1 MKICIVS
8 PHLDDALLS
17 CGILMQRQV
26 AESNDVFVLNI
37 FTAGTNA
44 ANRRMEEQNAI
55 GKAGAQP
62 FFLDELD
69 APDRNPVYWA
79 NEKLFFGALEDVP
92 ASYIAKVE
100 GRLRD
105 FFVEHKIDIAY
116 FPLGAGNHIDHR
128 ITFAAGQRIKDTV
141 VRFYEDRPYILW
153 PGVLQGRMNRIGS
166 NAVLPTITEDMM
178 RASLGGYHYLKHFVP
193 EGAYQEECLPLYF
206 QELNQQS
213 SKALHAASET
223 LVATEAELRH
233 LYDCLAMYES
243 QMGFIYPDYE
253 TFIKDSMAYEKAN
266 SGQDI
271 YAERS
276 WSLTPAP
283 LSA

>member
-17 CGILMQRQV
+17 CGIRMQRHV
-26 AESNDVFVLNI
+26 AAGDEVLVLNI

-44 ANRRMEEQNAI
+44 ANRRVEEQNAAE
-55 GKAGAQP
+55 KAGAQT

-79 NEKLFFGALEDVP
+79 NEKLFFGALDDVP
-92 ASYIAKVE
+92 ADYIAKVE

-105 FFVEHKIDIAY
+105 FFAEHEIDIAY

-128 ITFAAGQRIKDTV
+128 ITYTAGLRITDTA

-153 PGVLQGRMNRIGS
+153 PGVLQGRMRQIGS
-166 NAVLPTITEDMM
+166 DAALPDISEETM
-178 RASLGGYHYLKHFVP
+178 RKNLGGYHYLKHFVP
-193 EGAYQEECLPLYF
+193 EGPYQDACLPLYF
-206 QELNQQS
+206 EALRHVS
-213 SKALHAASET
+213 SNALHAAAET
-223 LVATEAELRH
+223 LVATDAELRH

-243 QMGFIYPDYE
+243 QMGYIYPDYE
-253 TFIKDSMAYEKAN
+253 TFIRDSLAYERAN
-266 SGQDI
+266 SGREV
-271 YAERS
+271 YEERS
-276 WSLTPAP
+276 WTLKPAL
-283 LSA
+283 LSV

>member
-17 CGILMQRQV
+17 CGILMQRHV
-26 AESNDVFVLNI
+26 AASNEVFVLNI

-44 ANRRMEEQNAI
+44 ANRRTEEQNAMA
-55 GKAGAQP
+55 KAGAAV

-79 NEKLFFGALEDVP
+79 NEKLFFGALDDVP
-92 ASYIAKVE
+92 ADYISKVE
-100 GRLRD
+100 NRLHD
-105 FFVEHKIDIAY
+105 FFAEHKIDLAY

-128 ITFAAGQRIKDTV
+128 ITYTAGLRIKDTPV
-141 VRFYEDRPYILW
+141 KFYEDRPYILW
-153 PGVLQGRMNRIGS
+153 PGVLQGRMNQIGS
-166 NAVLPTITEDMM
+166 NAVLPVITAEAM
-178 RASLGGYHYLKHFVP
+178 RAGLGGYHYLKHFVP
-193 EGAYQEECLPLYF
+193 EGAYQQECLPLYF
-206 QELNQQS
+206 QALNQPS
-213 SKALHAASET
+213 SNTLHAASET
-223 LVATEAELRH
+223 LVATEAELKH

-253 TFIKDSMAYEKAN
+253 TFVKDSLAYEQAT
-266 SGQDI
+266 SGQRV

-276 WSLTPAP
+276 WTLSPAL